1 NSWNQR
7 FNNCPLNIANV
18 SIVRFSLHPSILPNE
33 YNLLLLKHPLT
44 PALSNSI
51 RQCADPLVDPH
62 SHRPVDSL

>member
-33 YNLLLLKHPLT
+33 YNLLLLKHPLR
-44 PALSNSI
+44 PGQAHQNSWLSQRYSNS
-51 RQCADPLVDPH
+51 
-62 SHRPVDSL
+62 